1 MSSRSAPRR
10 AVPTAVSAVS
20 QPIDENLALMLDVL
34 GQPPVMFHRAYVGI
48 AGGIAGA
55 LWLSF
60 AMGRRA
66 QAVAALQEADQAAVE
81 PVWFSFSREDCEEG
95 TGLTRHQQDSA
106 RRELRQIGV
115 VLERRRSTTEVAIDT
130 RRLGQLLMAQTRSQ
144 WGITD
149 DATAPQADL
158 GLDQSQGGPGAAEPL
173 NQLSPPSE
181 ASTS

>member
-1 MSSRSAPRR
+1 MSNRSASRP
-10 AVPTAVSAVS
+10 ATPTPVPAAT
-20 QPIDENLALMLDVL
+20 QPMDVNQALMLDVL

-48 AGGIAGA
+48 AGGITGA

-66 QAVAALQEADQAAVE
+66 QAVAALQEADQAIVE
-81 PVWFSFSREDCEEG
+81 PTWFSFSREECEEG

-106 RRELRQIGV
+106 RKELRQMGV

-144 WGITD
+144 WGLAS
-149 DATAPQADL
+149 DAAAPRVNSGLNQTLVRPETANPND
-158 GLDQSQGGPGAAEPL
+158 
-173 NQLSPPSE
+173 QLSPSSE
-181 ASTS
+181 ASSS